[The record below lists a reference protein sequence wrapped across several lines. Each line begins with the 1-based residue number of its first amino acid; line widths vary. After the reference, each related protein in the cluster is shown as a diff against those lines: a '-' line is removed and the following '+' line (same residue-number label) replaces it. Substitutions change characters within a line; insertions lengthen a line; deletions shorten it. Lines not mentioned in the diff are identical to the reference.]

1 MVFYHIELYSSGN
14 TFKVERG
21 RRRWI
26 GLRHCPTTA
35 SIEEV
40 FLHRSCAPRE
50 RWKLLR
56 ITTKGP
62 GGDKDAGRA
71 ALTGRERGCDRL
83 VGHDERWIARSN
95 ATHPVNTWQI
105 MLSSVAFDPARF
117 NMTTLASHWKP
128 FVPGW
133 VWLGEFNFLWGRWSF
148 LSGER
153 STELWFEKVLHRPCM
168 CHRRTSSARGAGG
181 SKDWHASDSVQLHTR
196 VKVYTI
202 LQ

>member
-1 MVFYHIELYSSGN
+1 MVLPNSRIWTLFVRWNRYIYNNSYKQLTSSSDCRQA
-14 TFKVERG
+14 KVVLVPAMTDSSRVHFFLLHEKKFVMGLDGILSHWIVFLRQYFQSG
-21 RRRWI
+21 KRSEEMNRTQALPNNRR
-26 GLRHCPTTA
+26 
-35 SIEEV
+35 IEEV
-40 FLHRSCAPRE
+40 FLHRFCAPRE

-117 NMTTLASHWKP
+117 NMTTLASHWNHLCQ
-128 FVPGW
+128 VGC
-133 VWLGEFNFLWGRWSF
+133 G
-148 LSGER
+148 
-153 STELWFEKVLHRPCM
+153 
-168 CHRRTSSARGAGG
+168 
-181 SKDWHASDSVQLHTR
+181 
-196 VKVYTI
+196 
-202 LQ
+202 